1 MLKSKHM
8 NLLASL
14 TKPEYIFRPGQILR
28 RFVREYASC
37 QNEFVEVMLPWRLPI
52 RVRPSEAI
60 GRAIW
65 GQGVHELCVSECLWR
80 LLDRGETAVDVG
92 ANIGYMTSLMAVR
105 VGVEGWVVAVEPHPE
120 VFEELEYNAE
130 RWQRTQVGRIRLIGK
145 ALSNEC
151 GPARLVASSV
161 FKQNQGT
168 ATLEVE
174 VGGGSSQDAWTVERT
189 TLDTLAE
196 DVLATVHLLKLD
208 VEGHERAVLE
218 GAERLLR
225 RGEVRDI
232 IFEEHAMPPTA
243 VTEMLSE
250 YGYSISYLDKRV
262 LGPKAVPISEKFA
275 RRSGE
280 APSYLATLDPER
292 AQARLSARGWSVLRR
307 PGP

>member
-1 MLKSKHM
+1 MCRL
-8 NLLASL
+8 
-14 TKPEYIFRPGQILR
+14 
-28 RFVREYASC
+28 VREYASR

-52 RVRPSEAI
+52 RVRPSEVI

-105 VGVEGWVVAVEPHPE
+105 VGAGGWVVAVEPHPE
-120 VFEELEYNAE
+120 VLEELEYNAE
-130 RWQRTQVGRIRLIGK
+130 RWQRTQVGKIGKIGKIRLIGK

-161 FKQNQGT
+161 FEQNRGT

-174 VGGGSSQDAWTVERT
+174 VGRGSSQGAWTVERT

-196 DVLATVHLLKLD
+196 SVLARVHLLKLD
-208 VEGHERAVLE
+208 VEGHELAVLE

-225 RGEVRDI
+225 RGGVRDI

-250 YGYSISYLDKRV
+250 YGYSIFYLDKRL

-292 AQARLSARGWSVLRR
+292 AQACLSARGWSVLRR